1 VLAIRQQ
8 QRGWLAGW
16 LAAVG
21 LTPAASIATVSYMY
35 GRSELERAR
44 RHNRGVQAISGST
57 GICPCAACSCREITG
72 LEMPRAALAT
82 APPSYP
88 LWCLY
93 YVWFAFYVGVELGIA
108 NWLSALANL
117 LEIIPSQ
124 AEVRIVNLVGVCCP
138 ERSQPRYLFRDKNTR
153 HIGKS
158 QPMCVGCR

>member
-1 VLAIRQQ
+1 MLAIRQQ
-8 QRGWLAGW
+8 RGCLS
-16 LAAVG
+16 AV
-21 LTPAASIATVSYMY
+21 LSPAASIATVSY

-44 RHNRGVQAISGST
+44 RHNRGVQAISGPT
-57 GICPCAACSCREITG
+57 GTCPCAACSCHEMTG

-108 NWLSALANL
+108 NWLSALATL

-124 AEVRIVNLVGVCCP
+124 AEVRTVNPVGVCAARGVP
-138 ERSQPRYLFRDKNTR
+138 NPTIS
-153 HIGKS
+153 
-158 QPMCVGCR
+158 